1 MRLEVIF
8 RTLIEAFVSSD
19 ILFLEG
25 MLSEDFSGLFGN
37 LCKKLRI
44 LFTLCYQNIALVIPK
59 HRYRLQAVTRVTA
72 SDTVDIAQ
80 KMC

>member
-1 MRLEVIF
+1 M
-8 RTLIEAFVSSD
+8 TLIEAFVSSD

-25 MLSEDFSGLFGN
+25 MLSEDVSVLFGK

-59 HRYRLQAVTRVTA
+59 HRYRHQAVTRVTA
-72 SDTVDIAQ
+72 SDTVDIAR
-80 KMC
+80 

>member
-25 MLSEDFSGLFGN
+25 MLSEDFSVLFGK

-44 LFTLCYQNIALVIPK
+44 LFTLCYQNIALVTPK